1 MSSNQNSCKRC
12 GQCCQQGGAALHS
25 QDLDLISAG
34 KIPLSALITLRKGEL
49 AHNPVKGGLH
59 AISCELVKLKGTG
72 RDWNCY
78 YYDSGS
84 GGCSIYDHRPVACV
98 ALKCWDTEEVLAMV
112 EKDTLNRQEILA
124 LFDDNPLAPLVAEH
138 ERLYPCPDMADLV
151 RMGADLS
158 EKMKRELHK
167 LVNEDVRFRNRVVRE
182 FNLKVSEELFYF
194 GRPVFQLLQPLG
206 VRVKE
211 SQLGLEL
218 HYGPLPNIDLK
229 SG

>member
-1 MSSNQNSCKRC
+1 
-12 GQCCQQGGAALHS
+12 
-25 QDLDLISAG
+25 
-34 KIPLSALITLRKGEL
+34 
-49 AHNPVKGGLH
+49 
-59 AISCELVKLKGTG
+59 
-72 RDWNCY
+72 
-78 YYDSGS
+78 
-84 GGCSIYDHRPVACV
+84 
-98 ALKCWDTEEVLAMV
+98 
-112 EKDTLNRQEILA
+112 
-124 LFDDNPLAPLVAEH
+124 
-138 ERLYPCPDMADLV
+138 MADLV